1 MRRSRTRL
9 RGQASALSL
18 VLRRLVIALGLLG
31 APLGCVSQAQYDTV
45 TQERDL
51 LRQERDRLA
60 AGQANL
66 DAERNKL
73 LDQLEDIRTERDAL
87 KKKVDQLTRKS
98 TDLEAR
104 AEGLDQCSAENEKLK
119 ATYEGLVQDLEG
131 QVAAQTIE
139 IDRAR
144 EACKA
149 APKKKPPVKHS
160 SAASTPPQ

>member
-1 MRRSRTRL
+1 MRRSRTRS
-9 RGQASALSL
+9 RGPASD
-18 VLRRLVIALGLLG
+18 LL
-31 APLGCVSQAQYDTV
+31 AAWRAVVAATLLCVPLGCVSETEYASV

-51 LRQERDRLA
+51 LREERDRLA

-66 DAERNKL
+66 EADRNKL
-73 LDQLEDIRTERDAL
+73 LEQLENMRTERDAL

-98 TDLEAR
+98 SDLEAR

-149 APKKKPPVKHS
+149 VPKKKSPAKHS
-160 SAASTPPQ
+160 STATPAK

>member
-1 MRRSRTRL
+1 MRRWRTRW
-9 RGQASALSL
+9 RGRASDRSTAWR
-18 VLRRLVIALGLLG
+18 VVIALGLLVV
-31 APLGCVSQAQYDTV
+31 PLGCVSQTRYDAV

-66 DAERNKL
+66 DTERSKL
-73 LDQLEDIRTERDAL
+73 VEQLEDMRTERDAL

-104 AEGLDQCSAENEKLK
+104 AASLDECSTENEKLK

-149 APKKKPPVKHS
+149 APKKRPTKHS
-160 SAASTPPQ
+160 SAATTPAQ

>member
-1 MRRSRTRL
+1 MRRSRTRSRGLPSEL
-9 RGQASALSL
+9 RAALR
-18 VLRRLVIALGLLG
+18 VAIALGLLG
-31 APLGCVSQAQYDTV
+31 APLGCVSQTEYENV

-66 DAERNKL
+66 DAERSKL
-73 LDQLEDIRTERDAL
+73 VDQLEDMRTERDAL

-98 TDLEAR
+98 NDLETR

-119 ATYEGLVQDLEG
+119 ATYEGLVKDLEG

-144 EACKA
+144 EACKV
-149 APKKKPPVKHS
+149 APKKKASTKHS
-160 SAASTPPQ
+160 SAARASEQ